1 MRYINVIALFG
12 AFSLIHASPQDID
25 FGLADETPDPTYTI
39 DDSATAQTVTY
50 NPVAVAASIV
60 ADINSGDLPA
70 HAKLMKRT
78 NGTCT
83 SKPLGAGPVPVPD
96 TAPNFASDPD
106 FAAAASAAPTPSGYT
121 NTFTNLNAS
130 SNAYGYM
137 GFTTLSSY
145 DSNACAAKCNAIT
158 DCIAINIFFER
169 DATLDVGPACPN
181 PPSTTN
187 IKCVFWGGPVS
198 ASNANNYG
206 YTDNQFQVLIAGSN
220 GYVSTTVAPVTGYTG
235 PDCLGNAAINAPLDC
250 NGTVDTYLGAKIFT
264 AGPFDPS
271 LCAAACSATSA
282 YNLRHPP
289 ATGSPKT
296 CQFYNT

>member
-1 MRYINVIALFG
+1 
-12 AFSLIHASPQDID
+12 
-25 FGLADETPDPTYTI
+25 
-39 DDSATAQTVTY
+39 
-50 NPVAVAASIV
+50 
-60 ADINSGDLPA
+60 
-70 HAKLMKRT
+70 
-78 NGTCT
+78 
-83 SKPLGAGPVPVPD
+83 
-96 TAPNFASDPD
+96 
-106 FAAAASAAPTPSGYT
+106 
-121 NTFTNLNAS
+121 LNAS

-145 DSNACAAKCNAIT
+145 DSNASAEKCNAIT

-289 ATGSPKT
+289 ATGSPKS